1 MKRILILGATAM
13 IAQSLAKRF
22 AQRGERLFLVGRDAQ
37 KLQVIQQD
45 LKTRGASSSEYLA
58 VDLTDIAQHKS
69 LFATAEK
76 SLQEID
82 IVIIAYGTLGDQQAA
97 EQDFKVAEKE
107 LVTNFLSVASL
118 LTELGNYFEKRKQ
131 GSIVVISSVAGDRGR
146 QSNYVYGAAKGALSL
161 FLQGLRNR
169 LFKSGVQVLTVKP
182 GFVDT
187 PMTAGIKKNFLFA
200 SPDKV
205 AQDIDNAISKGKKVL
220 YTPWFWQ
227 WIMLI
232 IKSIPEAIFVKLK
245 L

>member
-1 MKRILILGATAM
+1 MKRILILGATSM

-22 AQRGERLFLVGRDAQ
+22 AQRGEHLFLVGRDAQ
-37 KLQVIQQD
+37 KLQVIQAD
-45 LKTRGASSSEYLA
+45 LKTRGASSSDFLA
-58 VDLTDIAQHKS
+58 VDLSDITQHKTVLS
-69 LFATAEK
+69 TAEK
-76 SLQEID
+76 ALQQID
-82 IVIIAYGTLGDQQAA
+82 IVVIAYGTLGDQQAA

-107 LVTNFLSVASL
+107 FITNFLSVASL
-118 LTELGNYFEKRKQ
+118 LTDLGNYFEKRKQ
-131 GSIVVISSVAGDRGR
+131 GSIVVISSIAGDRGR
-146 QSNYVYGAAKGALSL
+146 QSNYVYGSAKGALSL

-187 PMTAGIKKNFLFA
+187 PMTASIKKNFLFA

-205 AQDIDNAISKGKKVL
+205 AQDIDNAITKGKKVL

-227 WIMLI
+227 GIMLI
-232 IKSIPEAIFVKLK
+232 IKSIPEAIFVKMK